1 MAKKVK
7 KSTFK
12 IHAFVELGEGRIS
25 AENAGLFDDLLVVDS
40 VRPFDEEKSKV
51 IFKTTKPMSRKQV
64 DEIAQRFLDAGD
76 VIEIEK
82 IVDTKDSVLK
92 RTRDIIRKGVKE
104 SIVGQFRAIPGVS
117 SFLEA
122 KKQRAEEEKFKPRIK
137 DDEPDEKDKDNAGV
151 GSGGVGNLD
160 EIATPLKNGFDT
172 ILDAMIDELLPPIVH
187 IDELLTDYFAG
198 LPTSAEEAEERRE
211 AKRLSKKEGDDRD
224 DELAAAMGLAGAGD
238 GDSNTLVEALGDAAG
253 SILEGTLVDDAI
265 AARIATRG
273 LGRGAAGAAARGA
286 AARGAGAVAAGAA
299 ARGAAGSAAGTAAS
313 AAGGAAAGSRA
324 RAAGAA
330 VRAGLTSFM
339 TLMGTSV
346 GAASIASVAGTVLA
360 GAGIGYI
367 LGTAI
372 FDNVISPAM
381 DKKFERE
388 LARMNRSSARSMGIA
403 QTETG
408 EDAFIITDETGK
420 EIIVGRSEVTD
431 EMIESG
437 EARAATFFTDP
448 NTGQR
453 IGGAFGETVQTGD
466 VGPSVAEQVQAEDPA
481 ARALSARYITP
492 LRILEGR
499 MAAIADQI
507 VNESDEGKKTQLKE
521 TFRDLAKEYYTK
533 VEQLEDDSLIKR
545 DLGPD
550 RFNQEL
556 ENLKSTMFYKMG
568 DKMTG
573 GFLGLGAS
581 LTPRM
586 GFGSFHEAL
595 QEIASGNVVGVDDTT
610 TSLGA
615 NTGGSLTS
623 TVINAN
629 NDVENARGSETTQ
642 NNSVGMVN
650 NTQSSVNSV
659 QNTTVSGASTQTQ
672 NGSFRASASES
683 MRGQLLA

>member
-1 MAKKVK
+1 
-7 KSTFK
+7 
-12 IHAFVELGEGRIS
+12 
-25 AENAGLFDDLLVVDS
+25 
-40 VRPFDEEKSKV
+40 
-51 IFKTTKPMSRKQV
+51 
-64 DEIAQRFLDAGD
+64 
-76 VIEIEK
+76 EIEK
-82 IVDTKDSVLK
+82 IVDTKDNVLK
-92 RTRDIIRKGVKE
+92 RTRDIIKKGVKE

-286 AARGAGAVAAGAA
+286 GAVAA
-299 ARGAAGSAAGTAAS
+299 GAAGSAAGTAAS

-453 IGGAFGETVQTGD
+453 IGGAFG
-466 VGPSVAEQVQAEDPA
+466 
-481 ARALSARYITP
+481 
-492 LRILEGR
+492 
-499 MAAIADQI
+499 
-507 VNESDEGKKTQLKE
+507 
-521 TFRDLAKEYYTK
+521 
-533 VEQLEDDSLIKR
+533 
-545 DLGPD
+545 
-550 RFNQEL
+550 
-556 ENLKSTMFYKMG
+556 
-568 DKMTG
+568 
-573 GFLGLGAS
+573 
-581 LTPRM
+581 
-586 GFGSFHEAL
+586 
-595 QEIASGNVVGVDDTT
+595 
-610 TSLGA
+610 
-615 NTGGSLTS
+615 
-623 TVINAN
+623 
-629 NDVENARGSETTQ
+629 
-642 NNSVGMVN
+642 
-650 NTQSSVNSV
+650 
-659 QNTTVSGASTQTQ
+659 
-672 NGSFRASASES
+672 
-683 MRGQLLA
+683 

>member
-25 AENAGLFDDLLVVDS
+25 SENAGLFDDLLVVDS
-40 VRPFDEEKSKV
+40 VRRFDEEKSKV

-104 SIVGQFRAIPGVS
+104 SIIGQFRAIPGVS

-122 KKQRAEEEKFKPRIK
+122 KKQRAEEEKFKPRTP
-137 DDEPDEKDKDNAGV
+137 DDEDEADADGV
-151 GSGGVGNLD
+151 GGGAVGNIG
-160 EIATPLKNGFDT
+160 EISNILQDGFST
-172 ILDAMIDELLPPIVH
+172 TLDAIMDELLPPIVH

-211 AKRLSKKEGDDRD
+211 AKRLSKKEGDDRE
-224 DELAAAMGLAGAGD
+224 DELTAAMGLAGAGD

-286 AARGAGAVAAGAA
+286 AARGAGAVAA
-299 ARGAAGSAAGTAAS
+299 GAAGSAAGTAAS

-650 NTQSSVNSV
+650 NTQSSINSV

>member
-1 MAKKVK
+1 MAKKIK

-40 VRPFDEEKSKV
+40 VRRFDEEKSKV

-122 KKQRAEEEKFKPRIK
+122 KKQRAEEEKFKPRTP
-137 DDEPDEKDKDNAGV
+137 DAEDEADADGV
-151 GSGGVGNLD
+151 GSGGVGNVG
-160 EIATPLKNGFDT
+160 EIANILQDGFST
-172 ILDAMIDELLPPIVH
+172 TLDAMIDEILPPIVH

-299 ARGAAGSAAGTAAS
+299 GSAAGTAAS

-381 DKKFERE
+381 DKRFERD
-388 LARMNRSSARSMGIA
+388 LARMNRSSARSMGVA

-650 NTQSSVNSV
+650 NTQSSINSV

>member
-64 DEIAQRFLDAGD
+64 DEIAQRFLDGGD

-122 KKQRAEEEKFKPRIK
+122 KKQRAEEEKFKPRTP
-137 DDEPDEKDKDNAGV
+137 DDEGEADADGV
-151 GSGGVGNLD
+151 GGGAVGNIG
-160 EIATPLKNGFDT
+160 EISNILQDGFST
-172 ILDAMIDELLPPIVH
+172 TLDAIMDELLPPIVH

-238 GDSNTLVEALGDAAG
+238 GDSNTLVEALGDAA
-253 SILEGTLVDDAI
+253 A
-265 AARIATRG
+265 
-273 LGRGAAGAAARGA
+273 GAAGS
-286 AARGAGAVAAGAA
+286 
-299 ARGAAGSAAGTAAS
+299 AAGSAAGTAAS

-615 NTGGSLTS
+615 NTGGSLTT

-650 NTQSSVNSV
+650 NTQSSINSV

>member
-40 VRPFDEEKSKV
+40 VRRFDEEKSKV

-122 KKQRAEEEKFKPRIK
+122 KKQRAEEEKFKPRTP
-137 DDEPDEKDKDNAGV
+137 DDEGEADADGV
-151 GSGGVGNLD
+151 GGGAVGNIG
-160 EIATPLKNGFDT
+160 EISNILQDGFST
-172 ILDAMIDELLPPIVH
+172 TLDAIMDELLPPIVH

-224 DELAAAMGLAGAGD
+224 DELAAAMGLAGAGEGD
-238 GDSNTLVEALGDAAG
+238 GGFVEALGDAAG
-253 SILEGTLVDDAI
+253 SILEGTLVDEAI
-265 AARIATRG
+265 AARIAQRG

-299 ARGAAGSAAGTAAS
+299 GSAAGSAAGTAAS

-346 GAASIASVAGTVLA
+346 GAASIAAVAGTVLA

-581 LTPRM
+581 LSPRM

-615 NTGGSLTS
+615 NTGGSLTT

-650 NTQSSVNSV
+650 NTQSSINSV

>member
-40 VRPFDEEKSKV
+40 VRRFDEEKSKV

-122 KKQRAEEEKFKPRIK
+122 KKQRAEEEKFKPRTP
-137 DDEPDEKDKDNAGV
+137 DDEGEADADGV
-151 GSGGVGNLD
+151 GGGAVGNIG
-160 EIATPLKNGFDT
+160 EISNILQDGFST
-172 ILDAMIDELLPPIVH
+172 TLDAMIDEILPPIVH

-211 AKRLSKKEGDDRD
+211 AKRLSKKESDDRE
-224 DELAAAMGLAGAGD
+224 DELTAAMGLAGAGD

-253 SILEGTLVDDAI
+253 SILEGTLVDEAI
-265 AARIATRG
+265 AARIAQRG

-299 ARGAAGSAAGTAAS
+299 GSAAGSAAGTAAS

-346 GAASIASVAGTVLA
+346 GAASIAAVAGTVLA

-420 EIIVGRSEVTD
+420 ERIVGRSEVTD

-581 LTPRM
+581 LSPRM

-615 NTGGSLTS
+615 NTGGSLTT

-650 NTQSSVNSV
+650 NTQSSINSV

>member
-1 MAKKVK
+1 MAKKIK
-7 KSTFK
+7 KSTFE
-12 IHAFVELGEGRIS
+12 IHALVKKSGATLVDANRKEFFDT
-25 AENAGLFDDLLVVDS
+25 NLFRFKVTPK
-40 VRPFDEEKSKV
+40 PFDEGRSKV
-51 IFKTTKPMSRKQV
+51 VFETVKPMTRQSV
-64 DEIAQRFLDAGD
+64 DDFAQKMLDAGD
-76 VIEIEK
+76 VLEIEK
-82 IVDTKDSVLK
+82 IVDTKDSVLR
-92 RTRDIIRKGVKE
+92 RTRDIIKSGVKE
-104 SIVGQFRAIPGVS
+104 SIVGQFKAIPGVS

-122 KKQRAEEEKFKPRIK
+122 KKQRAEEEKFKPRTP
-137 DDEPDEKDKDNAGV
+137 DAEDEADADGV
-151 GSGGVGNLD
+151 GSGGLGNLD

-224 DELAAAMGLAGAGD
+224 DELAAAMGLAGAGEGD
-238 GDSNTLVEALGDAAG
+238 GGFVEALGDAAG
-253 SILEGTLVDDAI
+253 SILEGTLVDEAI
-265 AARIATRG
+265 AARIAQRG

-299 ARGAAGSAAGTAAS
+299 GSAAGSAAGTAAS

-346 GAASIASVAGTVLA
+346 GAASIATVAGTVLA

-381 DKKFERE
+381 DKKFERD
-388 LARMNRSSARSMGIA
+388 LARMNRSSARSMGVA

-420 EIIVGRSEVTD
+420 ERIVGRSEVTD

-615 NTGGSLTS
+615 NTGGSLTT

-650 NTQSSVNSV
+650 NTQSSINSV